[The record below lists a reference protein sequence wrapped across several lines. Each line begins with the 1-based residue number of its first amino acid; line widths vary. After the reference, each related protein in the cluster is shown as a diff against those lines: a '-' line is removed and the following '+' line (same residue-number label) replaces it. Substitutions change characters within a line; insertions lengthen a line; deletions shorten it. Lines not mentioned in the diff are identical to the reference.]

1 MKPIF
6 RLKYHEHPT
15 YHESLQGYSAFYQ
28 MCDAIEGAAVNG
40 TSYTEGDD
48 GKGVGLKKA
57 LPNYAKWYTANY
69 LPGCK

>member
-1 MKPIF
+1 M
-6 RLKYHEHPT
+6 
-15 YHESLQGYSAFYQ
+15 QGYSAFYQ

-69 LPGCK
+69 LPGCQ